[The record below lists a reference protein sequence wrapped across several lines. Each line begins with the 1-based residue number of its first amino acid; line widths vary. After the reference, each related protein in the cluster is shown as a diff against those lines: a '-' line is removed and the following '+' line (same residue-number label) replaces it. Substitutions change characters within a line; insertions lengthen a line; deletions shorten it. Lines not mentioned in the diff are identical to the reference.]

1 MPDKRFEAATALAS
15 LKTFQRRTVDY
26 VFDRLYGDQDPV
38 RQFLVADEVGLG
50 KTMVARGVIA
60 RTIETL
66 WDTTKRIDILY
77 ICSNQAIA
85 AQNINRLNVLNRRE
99 LALPTR
105 MTLIPL
111 QVRGDQS
118 LDANKV
124 NFISLT
130 PGTTFDLRSTTGV
143 TQERALLLRM
153 LEDRISRPRG
163 LHNLLQVNAGVD
175 RWNGAVRELTL
186 QGVDQSIINRFRH
199 DVESDAELFEELEA
213 VCNLFP
219 RRRET
224 YPHEL
229 NQRRNALVGRLRGKL
244 SHACIDALQPD
255 LIIMD
260 EFQRFRDLLHGETPA
275 ADLARELF
283 DYSDGKGHAARTLLL
298 SATPYRMLTL
308 SGDEPDDGEHYRD
321 FLETLTF
328 LYGRVNGPGVA
339 KKLEREMREFRG
351 FLHALPG
358 ARPEAIAAC
367 QTVEQRLRKVMARTE
382 RVASTLERDSMV
394 SERPMEI
401 TIQPADLR
409 QAAAVSDVARAL
421 DAPDITEYW
430 KSAPYLLNFMRD
442 YALKR
447 LLKENLDTPT
457 PNLREAL
464 ERARPAMLDHDRLD
478 AYEPLEPANGRM
490 RGLMDEVFGDGLD
503 QHLWIPPSLAYCGSE
518 RAEPPLTKALIFSSW
533 SMVPDAIAG
542 ILSYEAERRMGV
554 GAAGQRYFGH
564 VRPRPIQ
571 FRQDQ
576 SRLVAMRA
584 MHLVYPSPTLA
595 RLADPLAIFGAH
607 AETLS
612 VEDMRKAV
620 AERLRESVAAL
631 AERSGDTPDGR
642 DWEWAAPAAIDAMAG
657 ANSVAWVNSP
667 SGFAALGSE
676 EGFREHVAELRSVAT
691 GRVFGPV
698 PDTLIE
704 LLADVALG
712 SPAVCALRALR
723 RIAPDLDWDDH
734 RLLKAANQVAWG
746 FRTLFNQHDAVALLR
761 KDDDDRY
768 WRRVLTYGVEHN
780 LQAVL
785 DEYVHYLV
793 DAEGLG
799 AAPTSE
805 RVAGVSKAIS
815 GALAIRPSQI
825 DVEDP
830 GIDDKK
836 LVINKF
842 QMRGRFAMRLADY
855 KDEEG
860 GAARL
865 GSVRDAFNSPF
876 RPFVLATTSVGQ
888 EGLDFHPYCY
898 RVYHWNLPGNPV
910 DLEQREG
917 RVHRFKGHAIRLNL
931 AHHQVDVVRGQ
942 GTTPG
947 DPWKAMFDAARAE
960 TEFDTD
966 LIPYWIYEGPVKVER
981 RVPMLPFSREARR
994 LEWLKRSL
1002 TVYRL
1007 AFGQP
1012 RQEDLLEYLHSL
1024 LGADSAAEDLAELQ
1038 IRLEP

>member
-1 MPDKRFEAATALAS
+1 MPDERFNAEAALAP
-15 LKTFQRRTVDY
+15 LKAFQRRTVDY
-26 VFDRLYGDQDPV
+26 VFDRLYGDRDPV
-38 RQFLVADEVGLG
+38 RHFLVADEVGLG

-60 RTIETL
+60 RTIEDL
-66 WDTTKRIDILY
+66 WDTTDRIDILY

-85 AQNINRLNVLNRRE
+85 AQNINRLNVLNRSE

-111 QVRGDQS
+111 QVRGEQG

-153 LEDRISRPRG
+153 LEGSVSLPRG
-163 LHNLLQVNAGVD
+163 LHNLLQVTAGVD
-175 RWNGAVRELTL
+175 GWNGAVKNVTL
-186 QGVDQSIINRFRH
+186 DGVDQRIVDRFRR
-199 DVESDAELFEELEA
+199 DVESDVDLFGELEA
-213 VCNLFP
+213 VCDLFP

-224 YPHEL
+224 YPLEL
-229 NQRRNALVGRLRGKL
+229 SQRRNALVARLRSKL
-244 SHACIDALQPD
+244 SHACIDALKPD

-275 ADLARELF
+275 AALARELF
-283 DYSDGKGHAARTLLL
+283 DYSDGNGHAARTLLL

-308 SGDEPDDGEHYRD
+308 SGDELDDGEHYRD
-321 FLETLTF
+321 FLETLSF
-328 LYGRVNGPGVA
+328 LYGRANGPELA
-339 KKLEREMREFRG
+339 KTLEREMREFRG
-351 FLHALPG
+351 FLHALPE
-358 ARPEAIAAC
+358 ARPKAIAAR
-367 QTVEQRLRKVMARTE
+367 QKVEQRLRKVMARTE
-382 RVASTLERDSMV
+382 RVASTIERDSMV
-394 SERPMEI
+394 SERPMTV
-401 TIQPADLR
+401 TIRPTDLR
-409 QAAAVSDVARAL
+409 QAAVISDVARAL
-421 DAPDITEYW
+421 DAPEIIEYW

-447 LLKENLDTPT
+447 LLKDRLDKPAV
-457 PNLREAL
+457 NLRDAL
-464 ERARPAMLDHDRLD
+464 ERARPAMLDHDSLD
-478 AYEPLEPANGRM
+478 SYEPLEPANGRM
-490 RGLMDEVFGDGLD
+490 RGVMDDVFGEGLD
-503 QHLWIPPSLAYCGSE
+503 QHLWIPPSLTYYGAE
-518 RAEPPLTKALIFSSW
+518 RVGRPLTKALIFSSW
-533 SMVPDAIAG
+533 SMVPDAIAA

-554 GAAGQRYFGH
+554 GLAGQRYFGH

-576 SRLVAMRA
+576 GRLVAMRA

-595 RLADPLAIFGAH
+595 KLADPLTIFGAH
-607 AETLS
+607 SETLS
-612 VEDMRKAV
+612 VEAMRQAV
-620 AERLRESVAAL
+620 AERLRESVTAL
-631 AERSGDTPDGR
+631 VQRSGDASDGR
-642 DWEWAAPAAIDAMAG
+642 DWEWAAPAVIDAMAG
-657 ANSVAWVNSP
+657 AKSMAWVAAP
-667 SGFAALGSE
+667 SGFAALGNE
-676 EGFREHVAELRSVAT
+676 EGFKEHVAELRTVAT
-691 GRVFGPV
+691 GRTFGQV
-698 PDTLIE
+698 PDTL
-704 LLADVALG
+704 LDLMVDVALG
-712 SPAVCALRALR
+712 SPAVCALRALH
-723 RIAPDLDWDDH
+723 RIAPDLEWDDH
-734 RLLKAANQVAWG
+734 RLLTAANQVSWG

-768 WRRVLTYGVEHN
+768 WRRVLTYGVDHN

-799 AAPTSE
+799 ARPSVE

-815 GALAIRPSQI
+815 DALSVRPSQI

-830 GIDDKK
+830 VVDGKK
-836 LVINKF
+836 VVIKKF

-931 AHHQVDVVRGQ
+931 ADRQIDRVRG
-942 GTTPG
+942 GG
-947 DPWKAMFDAARAE
+947 SNHNDPWKAMFEAARADAE
-960 TEFDTD
+960 VNTD
-966 LIPYWIYEGPVKVER
+966 LIPYWIYEGAVKVER
-981 RVPMLPFSREARR
+981 RVPMLPFSREVRR

-1024 LGADSAAEDLAELQ
+1024 IGSEMPAADLAELQ